1 MLCRAGAERKEVFGM
16 GLHES
21 AGKTPPSS
29 IRINISSLVSSYFT
43 DEATGPVSFGTSGH
57 RGSSMDGTFNE
68 AHIAAIAQA
77 ICEYRISQGIQGPL
91 FMGFD
96 THALSE
102 AAFRTALEV
111 FAGNGVD
118 VVIHKG
124 GEYTPT
130 PVISFLILEHN
141 RGRSSGLADGVVVTP
156 SHNPPR
162 DGGFK
167 YNPPHGG
174 PADVNV
180 TGWVQERANGL
191 IKDNGKAIRRVSY
204 RRAREASTTSERDF
218 ITPFVRVL
226 GEVVDMEAVRDAG
239 LRLGVDPMGGASVGY
254 WGPIA
259 ETYGLNLEVVND
271 QVDPTFGFM
280 PPDADGQIRMDC
292 SSPYAMAGLIALKD
306 RFDIA
311 WGNDP
316 DADRHGIVDSN
327 GLMNPNHY
335 LSAALWYLFQNRP
348 AWSSGLQA
356 GKTLVSSSMIDRVV
370 EGLGRKV
377 YEVPVGFKWYV
388 EGLLQGRLAFGG
400 EESAGASFLRRDG
413 FAWCTDKDGFSMS
426 FLAAEILAKTGRTPS
441 EIYRETLTSEYG
453 DPFYRRSDGPIT
465 DEQKTLLAAL
475 TPETFQRT
483 HVAGKAVRSV
493 MTKAPGNGAPVGGV
507 KVLLEDGSWFA
518 VRPSGTEPKMKVY
531 IESFGGEELWERIRE
546 EALPAVFG

>member
-1 MLCRAGAERKEVFGM
+1 M
-16 GLHES
+16 GLHEL
-21 AGKTPPSS
+21 AGRKAPASM
-29 IRINISSLVSSYFT
+29 RINLSGLVSSYYT
-43 DEATGPVSFGTSGH
+43 DEAEGPVSFGTSGH
-57 RGSSMDGTFNE
+57 RGSSLDGTFNE
-68 AHIAAIAQA
+68 LHIASTAQA
-77 ICEYRISQGIQGPL
+77 ICDYRGSQGITGPL

-102 AAFRTALEV
+102 PAFRTALEV
-111 FAGNGVD
+111 FAGNGVE
-118 VVIHKG
+118 VVIHERN
-124 GEYTPT
+124 EYTPT

-141 RGRSSGLADGVVVTP
+141 KARSSGFADGVVITP

-174 PADVNV
+174 PADVDV
-180 TGWVQERANGL
+180 TRRVQDRANGI
-191 IKDNGKAIRRVSY
+191 IKDKGKGIKRITY
-204 RRAREASTTSERDF
+204 PRARGEGTTSERDF
-218 ITPFVRVL
+218 VTPFVRVL
-226 GEVVDMEAVRDAG
+226 GKVVDMDAIKGAG
-239 LRLGVDPMGGASVGY
+239 LRLGVDPMGGASVGF

-271 QVDPTFGFM
+271 QVDPSFGFM
-280 PPDADGQIRMDC
+280 PLDADGLIRMDC
-292 SSPYAMAGLIALKD
+292 SSPYAMAGLIALKE

-316 DADRHGIVDSN
+316 DVDRHGIVDVN

-335 LSAALWYLFQNRP
+335 LSVALWYLFQNRP
-348 AWSSGLQA
+348 EWSSILQA
-356 GKTLVSSSMIDRVV
+356 GKTLVSSSMIDHVV

-388 EGLLQGRLAFGG
+388 EGLLKGRLAFGG

-413 FAWCTDKDGFSMS
+413 SAWCTDKDGFSMS

-441 EIYRETLTSEYG
+441 EIYRETLTAEYG

-465 DEQKTLLAAL
+465 EEKKALLAAL
-475 TPETFQRT
+475 TPEAFSCT

-493 MTKAPGNGAPVGGV
+493 LTSAPGNGASVGGI
-507 KVLLEDGSWFA
+507 KVILEDGSWFA
-518 VRPSGTEPKMKVY
+518 IRPSGTEPKMKVY
-531 IESFGGEELWERIRE
+531 IESFGGEDLWKRISE
-546 EALPAVFG
+546 EALSAVFGE